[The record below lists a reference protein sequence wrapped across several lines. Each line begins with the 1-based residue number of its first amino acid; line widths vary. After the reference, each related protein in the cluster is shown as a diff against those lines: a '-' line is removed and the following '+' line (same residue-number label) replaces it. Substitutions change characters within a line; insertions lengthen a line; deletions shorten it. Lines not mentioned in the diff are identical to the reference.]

1 MRKNLMVRMI
11 HLLKPLSF
19 PPPTESL
26 SLFSLSPFLSLS
38 MRKYLGQFAC
48 LPCTNAHTE
57 QEKIDFFKVLK

>member
-1 MRKNLMVRMI
+1 MSNKVGDIDEEKPYGENDTFI
-11 HLLKPLSF
+11 ETPLS
-19 PPPTESL
+19 L
-26 SLFSLSPFLSLS
+26 FLSLS

>member
-26 SLFSLSPFLSLS
+26 SLFLSLS

-57 QEKIDFFKVLK
+57 QEKIDFFKVLKLLGS